1 MQLVVSDVDRS
12 QLQAFVE
19 LFRPVFPRQRG
30 VENCTHYLLGLI
42 SDLPR
47 KNGERIAEVLP
58 TTTLEKLQNFL
69 VDCPWDPDALDDRR
83 IALMLRRAG
92 SDPRRGVLCF
102 DDTALPK
109 KGEHSVGVQWQY
121 CGELGKLA
129 NCQAIVTAHH
139 CDDRGHWPIGMRL
152 YLPEGWAH
160 DPARRTKTRV
170 PAEIEFAT
178 KPEIALALLDR
189 AREAGVKHA
198 AVTADCGYGDIP
210 DFLAGLETR
219 QEPYIVQVSKV
230 FGVRLPT
237 EVVAAAENPV
247 PLGRRPGRPRKDGT
261 IPARPYTRSGR
272 PRKHPH
278 PVQVAPLHQTQALTT
293 SQPESAWRTVTVLDG
308 PGEASQRQACRIRV
322 HRGFDD
328 VTGPEGWLIGERPLP
343 GQPGDPK
350 WYFAWRLDRHSLEKQ
365 LRFGHRRWSIERLHQ
380 DAKQELGLGDYQ
392 GRMWP
397 GLHRHLALVS
407 LIWCY
412 AMLGATPATGEVSG
426 AFPPSAE
433 PAGGASSGPGHV
445 GAVDRLS
452 TVPESDSTTD
462 PGRRAESKY
471 TFPMMSPK

>member
-1 MQLVVSDVDRS
+1 MQLVIGDVDRS
-12 QLQAFVE
+12 QLESFVT
-19 LFRPVFPRQRG
+19 LFRSVFPRQRG

-69 VDCPWDPDALDDRR
+69 VDCPWAPDAMDDRR

-92 SDPRRGVLCF
+92 SDPKRGVLCL

-109 KGEHSVGVQWQY
+109 KGVHSVGVQWQY

-129 NCQAIVTAHH
+129 NCQAVVTAHYT
-139 CDDRGHWPIGMRL
+139 DDRTHWPIGMRL

-160 DPARRTKTRV
+160 DSARRTKARV
-170 PAEIEFAT
+170 PEEVIFAT
-178 KPEIALALLDR
+178 KPELALALLDR
-189 AREAGVKHA
+189 ARAAGVRHA
-198 AVTADCGYGDIP
+198 VVTADCGYGDIP
-210 DFLAGLETR
+210 DFLAGLEGR
-219 QEPYIVQVSKV
+219 QEPYIVQVSRA
-230 FGVRLPT
+230 FGVRLPG
-237 EVVAAAENPV
+237 EVAAAANNPV
-247 PLGRRPGRPRKDGT
+247 PPGRRPGRPRKDGT
-261 IPARPYTRSGR
+261 VPGGPYGRSGR
-272 PRKHPH
+272 PRKRPH
-278 PVQVAPLHQTQALTT
+278 PVQVAPLHQAQALTN
-293 SQPESAWRTVTVLDG
+293 SLPEAAWRTVTVLDG

-322 HRGFDD
+322 HRGLDE

-350 WYFAWRLDRHSLEKQ
+350 WYFARGLDRCSLERQ

-380 DAKQELGLGDYQ
+380 DAKQEMGLGDYQ
-392 GRMWP
+392 GRTWP

-412 AMLGATPATGEVSG
+412 AVLGPAPAAPEVSG

-433 PAGGASSGPGHV
+433 PARGPAANAGGAGP
-445 GAVDRLS
+445 DRRLPGLPQS
-452 TVPESDSTTD
+452 HRAAD
-462 PGRRAESKY
+462 PGRRSPPRPL
-471 TFPMMSPK
+471 TFRS

>member
-1 MQLVVSDVDRS
+1 MQLVIGDVDRS
-12 QLQAFVE
+12 QLDSFVT
-19 LFRPVFPRQRG
+19 LFRSVFPRQRG

-58 TTTLEKLQNFL
+58 TTSLEKLQNFL
-69 VDCPWDPDALDDRR
+69 VDCPWAPDDLDDRR
-83 IALMLRRAG
+83 IALMLRRVG
-92 SDPRRGVLCF
+92 SDPRRGVLCL

-109 KGEHSVGVQWQY
+109 KGAHSVGVQWQY

-129 NCQAIVTAHH
+129 NCQALVTAHY
-139 CDDRGHWPIGMRL
+139 CDDRSHWPIGMRL

-160 DPARRTKTRV
+160 DPARRTKARV
-170 PAEIEFAT
+170 PEDIEFAT
-178 KPEIALALLDR
+178 KPEVALALLDR
-189 AREAGVKHA
+189 ARAAGVKHA

-230 FGVRLPT
+230 FGVRRPA
-237 EVVAAAENPV
+237 EVVAAARNPV

-261 IPARPYTRSGR
+261 VSERPYRWSGR

-278 PVQVAPLHQTQALTT
+278 PVQVGPLHQAQALID
-293 SQPESAWRTVTVLDG
+293 SQAESAWRTVTVLDG
-308 PGEASQRQACRIRV
+308 TGEASQRQACRVRV

-350 WYFAWRLDRHSLEKQ
+350 WYFAWGMDRHSLERQ

-412 AMLGATPATGEVSG
+412 AMLGAAPAAGEVSG

-433 PAGGASSGPGHV
+433 PAGGAAAGAGGTGPDRRLLGLPQSHRAADSGFPPP
-445 GAVDRLS
+445 RPL
-452 TVPESDSTTD
+452 
-462 PGRRAESKY
+462 
-471 TFPMMSPK
+471 TFGG

>member
-1 MQLVVSDVDRS
+1 MQLVVGDVDRS
-12 QLQAFVE
+12 RLETFVR

-30 VENCTHYLLGLI
+30 VENRTHYLLGLI

-58 TTTLEKLQNFL
+58 TTSLEKLQNFL
-69 VDCPWDPDALDDRR
+69 VDCPWDPDALDRKR
-83 IALMLRRAG
+83 LALMLERAG
-92 SDPRRGVLCF
+92 ADPKHGVLCL
-102 DDTALPK
+102 DDTAFPK
-109 KGEHSVGVQWQY
+109 KGAHSVGVQWQY

-129 NCQAIVTAHH
+129 NCQAIVTAHYT
-139 CDDRGHWPIGMRL
+139 DNRTHWPIGMRL
-152 YLPEGWAH
+152 YLPEGWAN
-160 DPARRTKTRV
+160 DPARRTRARV
-170 PAEIEFAT
+170 PEEIEFAT
-178 KPEIALALLDR
+178 KPELALALLDR

-198 AVTADCGYGDIP
+198 VVTADCGYGDIP
-210 DFLAGLETR
+210 DFLAGLEQR
-219 QEPYIVQVSKV
+219 REPYIVQVSKV
-230 FGVRLPT
+230 FGVRLPA
-237 EVVAAAENPV
+237 EVAAAARNPV

-261 IPARPYTRSGR
+261 ISTRLYTRSGR

-278 PVQVAPLHQTQALTT
+278 RVQVPPLHQAHALTD

-308 PGEASQRQACRIRV
+308 PGEASQRQACRLRV

-343 GQPGDPK
+343 GQAGDPK
-350 WYFAWRLDRHSLEKQ
+350 WYFAWGLDRHPLERQ

-407 LIWCY
+407 LVWCY
-412 AMLGATPATGEVSG
+412 AVLGPASATPEVSG

-433 PAGGASSGPGHV
+433 HAGGAAPGAG
-445 GAVDRLS
+445 GAGFADRLPGL
-452 TVPESDSTTD
+452 PESHRSAD
-462 PGRRAESKY
+462 PGLPPPRPFKFRG
-471 TFPMMSPK
+471 